1 MRTDESNPGDLIRLQ
16 SMKNASI
23 IDGILIMETM
33 KNMALCHKYLLGISI
48 CLIEYILW
56 NHSSKRGYMMTL
68 SKLIQ
73 TLSLLSA
80 VAVLIVSVYG
90 FITESISSNI
100 LMILLF
106 VMTVLQA
113 VRAYQIKQKA
123 TLMLTFW
130 VAIFILLV
138 LGKIYFL

>member
-1 MRTDESNPGDLIRLQ
+1 
-16 SMKNASI
+16 
-23 IDGILIMETM
+23 
-33 KNMALCHKYLLGISI
+33 
-48 CLIEYILW
+48 
-56 NHSSKRGYMMTL
+56 MTL

-80 VAVLIVSVYG
+80 VAVLVVSVYG
-90 FITESISSNI
+90 LITESISSNI

-123 TLMLTFW
+123 TFMLTFW
-130 VAIFILLV
+130 VAIFMLLL

>member
-1 MRTDESNPGDLIRLQ
+1 MR
-16 SMKNASI
+16 
-23 IDGILIMETM
+23 
-33 KNMALCHKYLLGISI
+33 
-48 CLIEYILW
+48 
-56 NHSSKRGYMMTL
+56 L

-73 TLSLLSA
+73 ALSLLSA
-80 VAVLIVSVYG
+80 VSVLVVSVYG
-90 FITESISSNI
+90 LITDSISSNI

-123 TLMLTFW
+123 TFMLTFW
-130 VAIFILLV
+130 VAIFMLLV

>member
-1 MRTDESNPGDLIRLQ
+1 MMR
-16 SMKNASI
+16 
-23 IDGILIMETM
+23 
-33 KNMALCHKYLLGISI
+33 
-48 CLIEYILW
+48 
-56 NHSSKRGYMMTL
+56 L
-68 SKLIQ
+68 SKLIH

-80 VAVLIVSVYG
+80 VAVLVISVYG
-90 FITESISSNI
+90 LITDSISSNI

-123 TLMLTFW
+123 TFMLTFW
-130 VAIFILLV
+130 VAIFMLLV

>member
-1 MRTDESNPGDLIRLQ
+1 
-16 SMKNASI
+16 
-23 IDGILIMETM
+23 
-33 KNMALCHKYLLGISI
+33 MALCHVFYHKYLLGISI

-56 NHSSKRGYMMTL
+56 NHLSKRGYMMTL

-80 VAVLIVSVYG
+80 VAVLVVSVYG
-90 FITESISSNI
+90 LITESISSNI

-123 TLMLTFW
+123 TFMLTFW
-130 VAIFILLV
+130 VAIFMLLL

>member
-1 MRTDESNPGDLIRLQ
+1 MR
-16 SMKNASI
+16 
-23 IDGILIMETM
+23 
-33 KNMALCHKYLLGISI
+33 
-48 CLIEYILW
+48 
-56 NHSSKRGYMMTL
+56 L
-68 SKLIQ
+68 SKLIH

-80 VAVLIVSVYG
+80 VAVLVISVYG
-90 FITESISSNI
+90 LITDSISSNI

-123 TLMLTFW
+123 TFMLTFW
-130 VAIFILLV
+130 VAIFMLLV

>member
-1 MRTDESNPGDLIRLQ
+1 
-16 SMKNASI
+16 
-23 IDGILIMETM
+23 
-33 KNMALCHKYLLGISI
+33 
-48 CLIEYILW
+48 
-56 NHSSKRGYMMTL
+56 MMTL

-80 VAVLIVSVYG
+80 VAVLVVSVYG
-90 FITESISSNI
+90 LITESISSNI

-123 TLMLTFW
+123 TFMLTFW
-130 VAIFILLV
+130 VAIFMLLL

>member
-1 MRTDESNPGDLIRLQ
+1 
-16 SMKNASI
+16 
-23 IDGILIMETM
+23 
-33 KNMALCHKYLLGISI
+33 
-48 CLIEYILW
+48 
-56 NHSSKRGYMMTL
+56 MTI

-80 VAVLIVSVYG
+80 VAVLVVSIYG

-113 VRAYQIKQKA
+113 VRAYQLKQKA

-130 VAIFILLV
+130 VSIFILLV
-138 LGKIYFL
+138 LGKMYFL

>member
-1 MRTDESNPGDLIRLQ
+1 
-16 SMKNASI
+16 
-23 IDGILIMETM
+23 
-33 KNMALCHKYLLGISI
+33 MALCHVFYHKYLLGIWI

-56 NHSSKRGYMMTL
+56 NHLSKRGYMMTL

-80 VAVLIVSVYG
+80 VAVLVVSVYG
-90 FITESISSNI
+90 LITESISSNI

-123 TLMLTFW
+123 TFMLTFW
-130 VAIFILLV
+130 VAIFMLLL